1 MMVEIK
7 VLTCDVGTLVFVIG
21 ETHQV
26 PKIMRIDK
34 ALGVVF

>member
-1 MMVEIK
+1 MVEIK

-34 ALGVVF
+34 ALRVVF